1 MAHPGHANRTHHA
14 PPNRLKA
21 RRHFAVLAAALL
33 AASCASTPDEAP
45 EASTEPTTETT
56 EAQPVELRELNSVP
70 VDVPG
75 SLFRAGEFAG
85 RGLDLLPPSE
95 NAPYAVALN
104 MAAPGRSTRPV
115 VWVAD
120 NGEAWTP
127 VEVAPDYPHAFSGGL
142 VGNEAVSAVVGT
154 AFEEGS
160 LVSRIWRSTDR
171 RGWSAVPLPPEYANE
186 FRVVTG
192 TVTATKIITAGN
204 SLDKEIGVAIVEGD
218 SIEYTLLPGIPDREQ
233 RLIVD
238 MAAHGDTV
246 VLIAQR
252 GDEGAAGTF
261 VSYTSSDAGSTWDGP
276 HPIGSSNEM
285 VISGVESIGDQF
297 VMTGGTLNP
306 QAERG
311 QVPAA
316 WSSGDG
322 AEWNAETV
330 PAPPAESVFYVA
342 EGVDTTLGR
351 PSARGGDL
359 FAVASNNDSLRAG
372 FYHRTADGQWFFNGV
387 SEPMDF
393 PGVGGVVLG
402 MNPEQRAVLLGS
414 FAVGEVVMG
423 VKGPGEEWREVQRVG
438 TSEQVAQVEDIV
450 SAAGRVL
457 ATTLQVRYE
466 IDGADFSS
474 SEQRDLLEL
483 RGGTAPEDPLVL
495 APITLDPPEVAGLI
509 GGVVSSTDA
518 DEIIALGSQ
527 FSLESNRIE
536 ARGWFQ
542 PANDQ
547 PWIPVEG
554 FGAVAD
560 ASLAAVTRTDEAWYA
575 VGTSTGPEADQ
586 PPTATVWSSPDGRG
600 WTMEQILGGSDEG
613 SAASAVCQIGGGPV
627 LVAGSTLDGGA
638 SVPAIWRKDTDGWT
652 RATADILG
660 SGQGELTGCAA
671 SDEEA
676 VLSATTGGRNIV
688 LRTEDGIEFE
698 GTFRTGFGA
707 TMREPVR
714 VAGGFAAAGRY
725 TSNEASGPV
734 VWLSEHGA
742 RWEPWRVPSRSDG
755 LVRAVQPFRDGIAI
769 TMDSEVG
776 HPVQVVEQLDFAPNG
791 GGE

>member
-14 PPNRLKA
+14 PPNRGTA
-21 RRHFAVLAAALL
+21 RRHLAALAVALL
-33 AASCASTPDEAP
+33 AASCSSTPDDSP
-45 EASTEPTTETT
+45 EASTEPSPETT
-56 EAQPVELRELNSVP
+56 EVPPAELRELTTAP

-75 SLFRAGEFAG
+75 SLFRTGEFAG
-85 RGLDLLPPSE
+85 RGLDLLPPAE

-120 NGEAWTP
+120 NGEAWSP

-142 VGNEAVSAVVGT
+142 VGNDAVSAVVGT
-154 AFEEGS
+154 AYEEGA
-160 LVSRIWRSTDR
+160 LVSRVWRSADR
-171 RGWSAVPLPPEYANE
+171 RAWDAVPLPPEYANE

-192 TVTATKIITAGN
+192 TVTGNKIITAGN
-204 SLDKEIGVAIVEGD
+204 SLDKELGVAIIEGD
-218 SIEYTLLPGIPDREQ
+218 SVEYTLLPGIPDREQ

-252 GDEGAAGTF
+252 GDEGTAGTF
-261 VSYTSSDAGSTWDGP
+261 VSYASTDAGSTWDGP
-276 HPIGSSNEM
+276 HPIGSSTDM
-285 VISGVESIGDQF
+285 AVSGVESVGDQF
-297 VMTGGTLNP
+297 VLTGGTLAP
-306 QAERG
+306 EAESG

-316 WSSGDG
+316 WVSGDG
-322 AEWNAETV
+322 AEWTAETV
-330 PAPPAESVFYVA
+330 PAPPAESVFFIA

-372 FYHRTADGQWFFNGV
+372 FYHRTPDGQWFFNGV
-387 SEPMDF
+387 SEPMEF
-393 PGVGGVVLG
+393 PGVGGVVIG
-402 MNPEQRAVLLGS
+402 MNPEQRAALLGS

-438 TSEQVAQVEDIV
+438 TSEQIAQVDDIV

-474 SEQRDLLEL
+474 AEQRDLFEL

-495 APITLDPPEVAGLI
+495 APITLDPPEVADLI
-509 GGVVSSTDA
+509 GGVVSSTEA
-518 DEIIALGSQ
+518 GEIITLGSQ

-542 PANDQ
+542 PAGDQ
-547 PWIPVEG
+547 PWVAVEG

-560 ASLAAVTRTDEAWYA
+560 ASLTAVTRTDEAWYA
-575 VGTSTGPEADQ
+575 VGTSTGAESDH
-586 PPTATVWSSPDGRG
+586 PPAATVWSSEDGRT
-600 WTMEQILGGSDEG
+600 WAMEQILGGTDEG
-613 SAASAVCQIGGGPV
+613 SSANAVCQVADGPV
-627 LVAGSTLDGGA
+627 LVAGSTVDDG
-638 SVPAIWRKDTDGWT
+638 SPVPAIWRKDTDGWT
-652 RATADILG
+652 RATAEILG
-660 SGQGELTGCAA
+660 SGQGELTGCAT
-671 SDEEA
+671 SEDEA
-676 VLSATTGGRNIV
+676 ILSATTGGRNIV
-688 LRTEDGIEFE
+688 LRTEDGIQFE

-725 TSNEASGPV
+725 TSNQASGPV
-734 VWLSEHGA
+734 VWLSDHGV

-755 LVRAVQPFRDGIAI
+755 IVRDVQPFRDGIAI

-776 HPVQVVEQLDFAPNG
+776 HPMQVAEQLDFTPQG